1 MPSDISEKGFEVSV
15 VLHHLADING
25 YEVGDAGKYNRTYHI
40 DEEQLFRYL
49 SATQEEKLKPLNLDK
64 TQNREKFLKR
74 LKAQIEKDGTLSIL
88 RKGFDYYPAGKIYL
102 YSALPSE
109 GNKTAEAN
117 FQKNIF
123 CSKCCNRN

>member
-1 MPSDISEKGFEVSV
+1 MVSDISENGFEVSV
-15 VLHHLADING
+15 VLHHLAEVNG
-25 YEVGDAGKYNRTYHI
+25 YEIGEARLYNKTYQL
-40 DEEQLFRYL
+40 DEERLFRYL

-64 TQNREKFLKR
+64 PQNREKFLKR
-74 LKAQIEKDGTLSIL
+74 LKAQIEKDGTLSLL

-117 FQKNIF
+117 FQKNTQLMIWF
-123 CSKCCNRN
+123 C